1 MSQFSYKELPS
12 FSNVSAGST
21 AVLQVPL
28 GYSYNAINIEYS
40 GVTLAQL
47 QDIEVRI
54 NGKVLQSFSDATRL
68 QDINKYYKRNIK
80 AGVITLWFE
89 TPEFKEATRRSTAI
103 GTMDVSTFDVA
114 VNIDAAAAAPVLK
127 ASAIRSNNL
136 PLGAI
141 IKYKRFSASAAAA
154 GIKEIDN
161 LPRESRIKAIHLF
174 KSDISKAEVEL
185 DSTIWY
191 DPSKTLGAGI
201 QTDYGRNPNTAKMT
215 TVDFTLHGDPMQ
227 ALVVQ
232 NAFDFRV
239 RTHCASAGAFDIVVE
254 YLSGYTGI

>member
-28 GYSYNAINIEYS
+28 GYSYNAINLEYS

-54 NGKVLQSFSDATRL
+54 NGKVMQSFVDGVRL
-68 QDINKYYKRNIK
+68 QDINKYYDRNIES
-80 AGVITLWFE
+80 GFVTLWFE
-89 TPEFKEATRRSTAI
+89 TPEFKEDFVRSTAI
-103 GTMDVSTFDVA
+103 GTADVSTFDVA
-114 VNIDAAAAAPVLK
+114 VNIDAGAAAPVLK
-127 ASAIRSNNL
+127 GHAIRSNNL

-141 IKYKRFSASAAAA
+141 VKFKRFSASAAAA

-161 LPRESRIKAIHLF
+161 LPREARIKAIHLF
-174 KSDISKAEVEL
+174 KADISQAEIEL
-185 DSTIWY
+185 DSTIFY
-191 DPSKTLGAGI
+191 DPSKTLGAKI
-201 QTDYGRNPNTAKMT
+201 QTDYERVPDTAKMT

-227 ALVVQ
+227 ALLVQ
-232 NAFDFRV
+232 NAFDFRL
-239 RTHCASAGAFDIVVE
+239 RALCDTAGAFDIVVE
-254 YLSGYTGI
+254 YLSGYSGI

>member
-28 GYSYNAINIEYS
+28 GYSYNLINIEYS

-54 NGKVLQSFSDATRL
+54 NGKVMQSFVDGIRL

-80 AGVITLWFE
+80 SGVITLWFE
-89 TPEFKEATRRSTAI
+89 TPEFNEAFIRSTAI
-103 GTMDVSTFDVA
+103 GTQDVSTFDIA
-114 VNIDAAAAAPVLK
+114 VNIDAAAAAPTLK
-127 ASAIRSNNL
+127 AHAVRSNNL
-136 PLGAI
+136 PLGAV
-141 IKYKRFSASAAAA
+141 IKYKRFSASSAAA

-161 LPRESRIKAIHLF
+161 LPREARVKAIHLF
-174 KSDISKAEVEL
+174 KSDITKAEVEL
-185 DSTIWY
+185 DSTIFY

-201 QTDYGRNPNTAKMT
+201 QTDYGRNPDTAKMT

-227 ALVVQ
+227 GLLVQ
-232 NAFDFRV
+232 NAYDFRL
-239 RTHCASAGAFDIVVE
+239 RANCATAGAFDIIVE
-254 YLSGYTGI
+254 YLSGYSGI